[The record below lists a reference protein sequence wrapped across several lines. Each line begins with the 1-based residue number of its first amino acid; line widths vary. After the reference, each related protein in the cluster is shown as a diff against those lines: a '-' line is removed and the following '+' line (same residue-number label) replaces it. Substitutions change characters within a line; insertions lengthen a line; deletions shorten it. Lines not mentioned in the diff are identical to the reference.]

1 MSNEKPKKA
10 ESVTDKL
17 RRFDPLLAVANAVR
31 EPLDAPAKSSPGQF
45 GEFMRRESEVFKEN
59 DDLKNELKEFK
70 TGALTKR
77 IPSASIKR
85 SKWANRHDESFSDID
100 FKKLKAE
107 IDSSGGNV
115 QPIKVRRLFGM
126 TDKFEIIFGH
136 RRHQACLELGLPVLA
151 MIEDANDQ
159 QLFAEMDRE
168 NRLRKDLRPYEQGL
182 MYRRAL
188 DEGLFPSARK
198 MAETL
203 GVDLSNLGKALSLA
217 RLPTPVLDAFQSPLD
232 IQLGWSTQLNQAI
245 QTNADHVLNVSKSI
259 IEMQPRPESKEVL
272 SLLTSSPVEG
282 GGLKPPPLDIMKVR
296 GATGQVG
303 TIKCDAPSK
312 KFTLHLENIDKLKM
326 DEIVKMV
333 NQIIGSEVV

>member
-1 MSNEKPKKA
+1 MSNEKQKKA
-10 ESVTDKL
+10 ETVTDKL

-31 EPLDAPAKSSPGQF
+31 EPIDAPAKSSPGQF

-59 DDLKNELKEFK
+59 DELKNELKEFK

-77 IPSASIKR
+77 IPSMNVVR
-85 SKWANRHDESFSDID
+85 SKWANRHAESFADGE

-115 QPIKVRRLFGM
+115 QPIKVRRLAG
-126 TDKFEIIFGH
+126 DHEKFEIIFGH

-151 MIEDANDQ
+151 MVEEANEQ

-198 MAETL
+198 MSETL
-203 GVDLSNLGKALSLA
+203 GIDLSNLGKSLSLA
-217 RLPTPVLDAFQSPLD
+217 RMPAVVLEAFSSPLD
-232 IQLGWSTQLNQAI
+232 IQFRWAADLRSALEKNPDFVLDRAKEISQMATKPDAKKILQILTTFETESRSKISVIELTGRNNQSGTLKI
-245 QTNADHVLNVSKSI
+245 DPVHKKTTIDLSN
-259 IEMQPRPESKEVL
+259 L
-272 SLLTSSPVEG
+272 SLEKSNQLCQ
-282 GGLKPPPLDIMKVR
+282 L
-296 GATGQVG
+296 
-303 TIKCDAPSK
+303 
-312 KFTLHLENIDKLKM
+312 
-326 DEIVKMV
+326 VKDFI
-333 NQIIGSEVV
+333 NS